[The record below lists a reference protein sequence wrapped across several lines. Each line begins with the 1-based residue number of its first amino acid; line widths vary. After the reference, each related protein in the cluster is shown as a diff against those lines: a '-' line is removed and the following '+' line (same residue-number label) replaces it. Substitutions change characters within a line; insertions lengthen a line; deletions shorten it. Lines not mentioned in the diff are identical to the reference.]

1 MYRCR
6 HRGQGCAQ
14 PARTN
19 TGLARAAVLGMK
31 LLRDDQD
38 LQAAIRRTL
47 AAGGRTEPGRARR
60 RRRTGPAE
68 TLGALSD
75 KRRKLLDLYYRD
87 GISPELFSEEEAR
100 LCAAIEAARIE
111 ASNEQAQDRIQSEL
125 EARFDQ
131 VASLL
136 QALDIETVWSAAEE
150 QERRVLVEELVEAVG
165 VYPDHLEVTV
175 MGAPPLNVLYG
186 EVGLKESG
194 FVGVGGG
201 T

>member
-1 MYRCR
+1 
-6 HRGQGCAQ
+6 
-14 PARTN
+14 
-19 TGLARAAVLGMK
+19 MK

-38 LQAAIRRTL
+38 LQAAIRRNL
-47 AAGGRTEPGRARR
+47 AAGGRTEPARARR
-60 RRRTGPAE
+60 HRRTGPGE

-75 KRRKLLDLYYRD
+75 KRRKLLELYYRD
-87 GISPELFSEEEAR
+87 GISADLFTEEEAR
-100 LCAAIEAARIE
+100 LCAAIEATRNE
-111 ASNEQAQDRIQSEL
+111 ASNEQAQSRIQNEL

-136 QALDIETVWSAAEE
+136 QSLDIEAVWMAAEE

-165 VYPDHLEVTV
+165 VFPDHLEVTV
-175 MGAPPLNVLYG
+175 TGAPPLNVLYQ